1 MVMIKRK
8 KIIIY
13 NVRPTL
19 SREGHER
26 SDYPSLD
33 LAAESRRFRGAR
45 IAGGVS
51 PSQNPMHFCWVGT
64 ATRGRAVPS
73 CRFKV
78 GEGAALGILI
88 CKFRLRYREG

>member
-1 MVMIKRK
+1 M
-8 KIIIY
+8 Y
-13 NVRPTL
+13 ARPYPERGMSVAITPLWTL
-19 SREGHER
+19 PQNCGDSG
-26 SDYPSLD
+26 
-33 LAAESRRFRGAR
+33 GAR

-64 ATRGRAVPS
+64 ATRGRAQPS
-73 CRFKV
+73 CRFKI

>member
-19 SREGHER
+19 SREGYER

-33 LAAESRRFRGAR
+33 LAAELRRFRGAR

-51 PSQNPMHFCWVGT
+51 PSQNPMHFCWVGI
-64 ATRGRAVPS
+64 ATRGRVVPS
-73 CRFKV
+73 CRFMMD
-78 GEGAALGILI
+78 GGWSLELLGN
-88 CKFRLRYREG
+88 